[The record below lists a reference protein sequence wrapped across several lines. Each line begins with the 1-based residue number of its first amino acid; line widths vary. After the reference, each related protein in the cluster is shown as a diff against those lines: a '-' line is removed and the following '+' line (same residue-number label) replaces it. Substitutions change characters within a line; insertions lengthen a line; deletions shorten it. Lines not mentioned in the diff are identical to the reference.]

1 MNEID
6 PLNLS
11 AQVAYR
17 AAGNPPPT
25 TPATAISNCFP
36 GLECDFRNVWRHI
49 FEGIVLH
56 ESDNYVV
63 AVEDE
68 KFDNLRLC
76 RLLYVED
83 DPLLV
88 QVRGPTAPGTD
99 PVVLG
104 TTNLE
109 WSNALAAKL
118 STPGAEFTCFFT
130 NVPADVEPRI
140 MDDFTPAQLREELLR
155 TARSVKLRIRP
166 FFASFTGRSGAVL
179 LPAISKELLAPG
191 DLTQSLCSPWQNDY
205 RECACYYW
213 AASRP
218 DYVNIE
224 AGPDGL
230 SHGQHWFTRDR
241 NGPRE
246 YIPDDLED
254 SRLFSYEDLFAN
266 WQKLLSFE
274 IGGRDVPNP
283 P

>member
-63 AVEDE
+63 EVEDK
-68 KFDNLRLC
+68 KFDNLKLC

-130 NVPADVEPRI
+130 NEPADVEPRI

-266 WQKLLSFE
+266 WQELLSFE
-274 IGGRDVPNP
+274 IRGRDVPNP

>member
-6 PLNLS
+6 PINLS

-17 AAGNPPPT
+17 AVGNPPLT
-25 TPATAISNCFP
+25 TPATAISNCYP

-56 ESDNYVV
+56 EADNYVV
-63 AVEDE
+63 AVQD
-68 KFDNLRLC
+68 KKYKNLKLC

-83 DPLLV
+83 DPIVV
-88 QVRGPTAPGTD
+88 QVTGPTLPGAD
-99 PVVLG
+99 PVALG
-104 TTNLE
+104 TSSLE

-118 STPGAEFTCFFT
+118 ATPGREFTCYFT
-130 NVPADVEPRI
+130 KKPAEVQPKITDSLEPKKFRK
-140 MDDFTPAQLREELLR
+140 ELLKETR
-155 TARSVKLRIRP
+155 AVKLRIRS
-166 FFASFTGRSGAVL
+166 FFASVTSRSGAVL

-218 DYVNIE
+218 DYVNVE

-230 SHGQHWFTRDR
+230 SRGQHWFTKDR
-241 NGPRE
+241 SGPLE
-246 YIPDDLED
+246 YIPDDRED
-254 SRLFSYEDLFAN
+254 SRLYSYEDLFEK
-266 WQKLLSFE
+266 WQELLKFE
-274 IGGRDVPNP
+274 IGGRDVADP

>member
-63 AVEDE
+63 AIEDE
-68 KFDNLRLC
+68 KFNDLRLC

-130 NVPADVEPRI
+130 NEPADVEPRI

-166 FFASFTGRSGAVL
+166 FFATYTGRSGAVL

-230 SHGQHWFTRDR
+230 SQGQHWFTRDR

>member
-56 ESDNYVV
+56 EADNYVV
-63 AVEDE
+63 EVEDE
-68 KFDNLRLC
+68 KYKDLRLC

-83 DPLLV
+83 DPLIV

-99 PVVLG
+99 SVVLG

-130 NVPADVEPRI
+130 SEPADVEPRI
-140 MDDFTPAQLREELLR
+140 MDDFTPEQLREELLR